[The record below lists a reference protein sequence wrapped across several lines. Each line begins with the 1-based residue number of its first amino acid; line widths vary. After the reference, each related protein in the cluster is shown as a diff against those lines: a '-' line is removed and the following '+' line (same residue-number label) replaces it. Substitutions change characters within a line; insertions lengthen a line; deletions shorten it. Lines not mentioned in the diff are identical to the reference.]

1 VVLVKKVGF
10 GTIRGWAASDWWLPR
25 ASRISRAKPTKNKGR
40 ITGCSGTARAGSG
53 LWRPVAAGASGAG
66 LSVKLPNRIFAV
78 FMPESAPLLLRAARG
93 EQVER
98 PPVWMM
104 RQAGRYMKVYRDL
117 RDRHPGFRE
126 RSENPDLSYEISM
139 QPFHAFEPDGVILFS
154 DILTPLPGMGID
166 FDIIESKGPIIEPAI
181 RTQAQVNALRPLDPA
196 EALPFVGEVLGR
208 LRSSVG
214 NQAAVLGFVGAPW
227 TLAAYAVEGK
237 SSKTY
242 AVIKAMAFREPALL
256 HQLLGHLADSIAT
269 YVRYQIDSGAQVV
282 QLFDS
287 WAGQLSPIDYDVFAA
302 PYQKRVID
310 QVKATHPDTPLIL
323 YISGSAGVLERMAR
337 TGVDIISLDWT
348 VDMADGLARLPA
360 HLGVQGNVDPGLLF
374 GTPEGIR
381 ERIFD
386 TVLKASGRRH
396 ILNLGHGILPGTPED
411 NARVF
416 FETGKAVR
424 ELMGAAV

>member
-1 VVLVKKVGF
+1 MP
-10 GTIRGWAASDWWLPR
+10 GT
-25 ASRISRAKPTKNKGR
+25 
-40 ITGCSGTARAGSG
+40 
-53 LWRPVAAGASGAG
+53 
-66 LSVKLPNRIFAV
+66 
-78 FMPESAPLLLRAARG
+78 APLLLRAARG

-139 QPFHAFEPDGVILFS
+139 QPFHAFKPDGVILFS
-154 DILTPLPGMGID
+154 DILTPLPGIGID
-166 FDIIESKGPIIEPAI
+166 FDIIESRGPIIEPAI
-181 RTQAQVNALRPLDPA
+181 RSQAQVDALRPLEPA
-196 EALPFVGEVLGR
+196 EALPFVGEVLSR
-208 LRSSVG
+208 LRRDVG
-214 NQAAVLGFVGAPW
+214 NEAAVLGFVGAPW

-237 SSKTY
+237 SSKNY
-242 AVIKAMAFREPALL
+242 ALIKAMAFQEPALL
-256 HQLLGHLADSIAT
+256 HKLLAHLADSIAT

-282 QLFDS
+282 QMFDS
-287 WAGQLSPIDYDVFAA
+287 WAGQLSPVDYDTFAA

-348 VDMADGLARLPA
+348 VDMAEGLARLPE
-360 HLGVQGNVDPGLLF
+360 HIGVQGNVDPGLLF
-374 GTPEGIR
+374 GTPEAIR
-381 ERIFD
+381 ARIID
-386 TVLKASGRRH
+386 CVRKAKGRKH

-416 FETGKAVR
+416 FETGKAVN
-424 ELMGAAV
+424 ELIGAGV

>member
-1 VVLVKKVGF
+1 M
-10 GTIRGWAASDWWLPR
+10 ASTD
-25 ASRISRAKPTKNKGR
+25 
-40 ITGCSGTARAGSG
+40 
-53 LWRPVAAGASGAG
+53 
-66 LSVKLPNRIFAV
+66 
-78 FMPESAPLLLRAARG
+78 PLLLRAARG

-139 QPFHAFEPDGVILFS
+139 QPFHAFRPDGVILFS

-166 FDIIESKGPIIEPAI
+166 FDIIESKGPIIEPPI
-181 RTQAQVNALRPLDPA
+181 RSLEQVEALRPLDPA
-196 EALPFVGEVLGR
+196 ESLPFVGEVLGR
-208 LRSSVG
+208 LRQSVG
-214 NQAAVLGFVGAPW
+214 NEAAVLGFVGAPW
-227 TLAAYAVEGK
+227 TLAAYAVEGR
-237 SSKTY
+237 SSKNY
-242 AVIKAMAFREPALL
+242 AVIKAMAFREPELL
-256 HQLLGHLADSIAT
+256 HRLLGHLADSIAT

-310 QVKATHPDTPLIL
+310 QVKASHPDTPLIL

-337 TGVDIISLDWT
+337 TGIDIISLDWT
-348 VDMADGLARLPA
+348 VDMADGLARLPQ
-360 HLGVQGNVDPGLLF
+360 HIGVQGNVDPGLLF
-374 GTPEGIR
+374 GTPEAIR
-381 ERIFD
+381 ARILD
-386 TVLKASGRRH
+386 TVRKARGRRH

-416 FETGKAVR
+416 FETGKAVN
-424 ELMGAAV
+424 ELLGAPV